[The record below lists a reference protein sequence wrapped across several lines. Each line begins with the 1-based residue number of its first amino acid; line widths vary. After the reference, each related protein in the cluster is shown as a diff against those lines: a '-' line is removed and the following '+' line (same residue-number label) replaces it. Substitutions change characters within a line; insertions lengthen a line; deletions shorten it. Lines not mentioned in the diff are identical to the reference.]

1 LDIGAAATI
10 EAVSASGATCG
21 QRLFAAVAAAARV
34 AHATPST
41 CKTIIAKQT
50 DVGKQIIAHWF
61 VE

>member
-1 LDIGAAATI
+1 
-10 EAVSASGATCG
+10 VSASGATCG

-50 DVGKQIIAHWF
+50 RSLVGKQIIAHWF
-61 VE
+61 EE